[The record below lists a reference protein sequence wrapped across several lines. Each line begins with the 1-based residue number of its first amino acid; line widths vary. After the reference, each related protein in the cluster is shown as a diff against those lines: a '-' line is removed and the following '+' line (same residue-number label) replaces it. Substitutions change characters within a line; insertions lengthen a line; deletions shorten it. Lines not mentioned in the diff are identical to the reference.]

1 MYKALVNETSLDIS
15 LDGDEVIMNENIFE
29 WDMVKISEQS
39 YHIIHN
45 NKSYR
50 AELISVNRDEKTVDL
65 KINGKKFSVS
75 VKDKMDLLLER
86 LGMDKLVS
94 AEIKDIKAPMPG
106 LVLDVLVNEGDE
118 VKKGDQVMVL
128 EAMKMENVLKS
139 PGDGTVKSI
148 KVKKGDGVEK
158 NQVMILF

>member
-15 LDGDEVIMNENIFE
+15 LDGDEVKINENIFE

>member
-1 MYKALVNETSLDIS
+1 MYKALVNDTSLDIAF
-15 LDGDEVIMNENIFE
+15 DGEEVRINEEIFE
-29 WDMVKISEQS
+29 WDMVKISDQS

-45 NKSYR
+45 NLSYR
-50 AELISVNRDEKTVDL
+50 AELISVDIETKSITL
-65 KINGKKFSVS
+65 KINGKKYSVEI
-75 VKDKMDLLLER
+75 KDKLDLLLER
-86 LGMDKLVS
+86 LGMDKLAS
-94 AEIKDIKAPMPG
+94 AEITDIKAPMPG
-106 LVLDVLVNEGDE
+106 LVLDILVSEGDE

-158 NQVMILF
+158 NEVMILF